1 MNNYANMNYFAPNNY
16 DYLNQLQNMQKQNTF
31 QPNQQAGKPIG
42 QQMMPH
48 TGQKMPMKQPMPV
61 QDATLKQKLSTQ
73 AGDNMNFNKCNY
85 DQQVDPNNL
94 YDVYNGFIRGNM
106 FPDLYNQ
113 YKINKPFDIEPMN
126 EQAELLTYIDAYS
139 FAAHDLN
146 LYLDNNPNDRDMID
160 LFNSFTDEANKVRRD
175 YEKKYGPL
183 FVDASNTFPWAWN
196 NSPWPWENK

>member
-16 DYLNQLQNMQKQNTF
+16 DYLNQLRNMQNQNTF

-126 EQAELLTYIDAYS
+126 EQTELLTYIDAYS